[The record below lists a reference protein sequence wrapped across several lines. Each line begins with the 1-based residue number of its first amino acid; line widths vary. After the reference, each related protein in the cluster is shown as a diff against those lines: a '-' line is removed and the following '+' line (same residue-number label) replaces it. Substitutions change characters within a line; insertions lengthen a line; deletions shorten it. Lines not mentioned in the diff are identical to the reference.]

1 MTVIARERT
10 AVVAR
15 KRKVIFWGAAI
26 VVAASVLLALPLGAP
41 AHDTPADVTVQAFL
55 KPEGQTLRL
64 LLRVPLTAMQDIN
77 FPTRGPG
84 YLLIDEA
91 DTELREGAD
100 IWLAEPMQLFEDGT
114 ELPYPEIAAIKVSI
128 PSDPS
133 FREYDTAL
141 EHVFSPRVSSVDP
154 RLSGACPDEDDPEY
168 DAACIVIDLIWQQ
181 AMLDVLFEFP
191 IQSEDSRF
199 SIRPGMERLASRVQ
213 TVLRFMPP
221 NGVVRAFQFVGD
233 PGIVSLDPRWHQ
245 AALRFVQSGF
255 LHILDGIDHLLFL
268 LCLVIPFRRFNAL
281 IPIVTAFTVAHS
293 ITLIASAYGFAPNTL
308 WFPPLVETVIAAS
321 ILYMALENVIGAN
334 VRRRWIVTF
343 GFGLVHGFGF
353 SFALRE
359 SLQFAGSHLLT
370 SLLAFNVGVE
380 LGQLLV
386 LLLCIPALEILFR
399 YVLNERMGTL
409 ILSIAVAH
417 TGWHWMSERAVLF
430 SQYRIQWPALSVGLF
445 VDILGWLVLA
455 LIVGGLGWLA
465 FGMLWNPAAQ
475 ELDQEAS
482 PAEGGVSEATPSAE
496 AGPVSEATPATEDP
510 ATGDPGATSGT
521 GDPKA
526 TPGPANPE
534 AGDPGATLRTEE

>member
-1 MTVIARERT
+1 MVG
-10 AVVAR
+10 R
-15 KRKVIFWGAAI
+15 KRKVVFGCAAI
-26 VVAASVLLALPLGAP
+26 VVAVSLLAALPLGAP

-84 YLLIDEA
+84 YLIIAEA
-91 DTELREGAD
+91 DPELVEGAD
-100 IWLAEPMQLFEDGT
+100 IWIADPMQLFEDGT
-114 ELPYPEIAAIKVSI
+114 ELPYPEIAAIRVSI
-128 PSDPS
+128 PSNQA

-141 EHVFSPRVSSVDP
+141 EHVFGPK
-154 RLSGACPDEDDPEY
+154 LSDECPDEDDPEY
-168 DAACIVIDLIWQQ
+168 DPECFAVDLVWQQ
-181 AMLDVLFEFP
+181 AMLDMLLEYP
-191 IQSEDSRF
+191 IQSEDSEF
-199 SIRPGMERLASRVQ
+199 SIRPGLERLASRVQ

-221 NGVVRAFQFVGD
+221 SGVVRAFQFVGD
-233 PGIVSLDPRWHQ
+233 PGLVSLDPRWHQ

-281 IPIVTAFTVAHS
+281 VPIVTAFTVAHS
-293 ITLIASAYGFAPNTL
+293 VTLIASAYGYAPNTL

-321 ILYMALENVIGAN
+321 ILYMALENIVGAN

-343 GFGLVHGFGF
+343 AFGLVHGFGF

-359 SLQFAGSHLLT
+359 SLQFAGNHLLT

-399 YVLNERMGTL
+399 HVVAERMGTI
-409 ILSIAVAH
+409 ILSAIVAH
-417 TGWHWMSERAVLF
+417 TGLHWMTERAAVF

-445 VDILGWLVLA
+445 VDLLGWLVLA

-465 FGMLWNPAAQ
+465 FGMLWNPAAK
-475 ELDQEAS
+475 
-482 PAEGGVSEATPSAE
+482 EGVGDDRTVTDAT
-496 AGPVSEATPATEDP
+496 AGTPVTDATAVTPDADATAATE
-510 ATGDPGATSGT
+510 
-521 GDPKA
+521 
-526 TPGPANPE
+526 E
-534 AGDPGATLRTEE
+534 